1 MYCAALPLS
10 LKRTEP
16 NICTTD
22 QPNCTHVNEE
32 GMGLKIE
39 SVKFAD
45 PKAASFIQRTLSCL
59 APEAFQIKEFQI

>member
-22 QPNCTHVNEE
+22 QPNRTHVNEE
-32 GMGLKIE
+32 GRGFKIE
-39 SVKFAD
+39 SVKFSD
-45 PKAASFIQRTLSCL
+45 PKTASFIQPTLSCL
-59 APEAFQIKEFQI
+59 ATEAF